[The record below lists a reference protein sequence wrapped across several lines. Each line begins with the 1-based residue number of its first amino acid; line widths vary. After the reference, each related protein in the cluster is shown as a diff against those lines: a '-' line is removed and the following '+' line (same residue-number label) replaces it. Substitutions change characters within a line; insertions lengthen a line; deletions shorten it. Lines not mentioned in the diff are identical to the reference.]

1 MPELPEVETLKN
13 SLKDKL
19 IGLIIENVELKRDNL
34 RYKLSPLFSYR
45 NLKY

>member
-34 RYKLSPLFSYR
+34 CYKLSPL
-45 NLKY
+45 L